1 MRLSDY
7 PVVFT
12 TDSNYFF
19 SCNAKTI
26 RIISVETGQVV
37 RILSASTE
45 EGGHADTVTC
55 VMLNPKNSLQ
65 LYSAS
70 LDGTIK
76 LWDFNDAILLKTF
89 EVGTPITHM
98 AMHEGA
104 PSDVYLVV
112 TKKSTKRF
120 HKKQMR
126 KSGGLVAKE
135 NSILV
140 RYSLKSSRKRIIR
153 LLSSRSCSGL
163 VISSDGEY
171 LVMTGRYKLHVI
183 HIAAGDGIEQGAVSE
198 NDESRF
204 RTYLTSNRIAALAFH
219 PTEGCIATGDERG
232 RITLW
237 YCFGKNVDRPVTTS
251 MHWHAHKVASLAFTS
266 DGNYLLSGGEESVLV
281 IWQVST
287 GHKQFLPRLG
297 SEIKHI
303 TISPDDALY
312 AMGHQDNSVNVIRAV
327 DLKIKNSIQGLKL
340 SHTDPINNPLLTGLV
355 VEPRNG
361 HVVLNGLPGTL
372 QFYDPIKDQH
382 IMELEVFPRNKVSR
396 TYEKEIVAPRVMHVA
411 FSNDK
416 SGRWMVTVDGRDDKT
431 TTPELYIKFW
441 EYDDDSHTYVLNTRV
456 DSPHKKEVT
465 SCIFNPRQGNQSP
478 MVVTTS
484 LDGTFKVWELTH
496 QGEARRGVE
505 AERAW
510 SCRSTGFYR
519 DMVPRAAGFASDGSL
534 LAVAYDQIITLWNP
548 YLNTLQGVLTQP
560 PENRP
565 IRHLTF
571 LKNSPFL
578 IAATSDHLYSWNLL
592 TCSVWWSYQL
602 KVDRLVASQTNSNF
616 MVTCSNRVQGAAP
629 QHRIMVFKPTDPK
642 PVRIDTVEKKPRAIT
657 FMPDATAAAKDI
669 VEPILIMNHGFA
681 FEILGGRS
689 VEELKA
695 EAEEAAEKARVA
707 ALAAETKKS
716 LMSDI
721 FGKTAA
727 MDAAAAA
734 QDKKEKKQQQ
744 DTVASR
750 GMVSKKNMVRNPLFD
765 APSHVMAPVSSLFEA
780 FMGQLL
786 TQGKAAKD
794 EAKARKKALKQQ
806 KLEEAQQQAGATG
819 NTADTAI
826 DIDMDDDAVE
836 IVGVKEGEDDAIPS
850 SLAKIFSA
858 RLSL

>member
-12 TDSNYFF
+12 SDSNYFF
-19 SCNAKTI
+19 SCDAKSI

-37 RILSASTE
+37 RILSTSPE
-45 EGGHADTVTC
+45 EGGHSSTVTC
-55 VMLNPKNSLQ
+55 VMLNPKNLLQ

-89 EVGTPITHM
+89 EIGTPITNM
-98 AMHEGA
+98 VMHESA
-104 PSDVYLVV
+104 PNDIYLVV

-120 HKKQMR
+120 HKKQYK

-140 RYSLKSSRKRIIR
+140 RYSIKPTRKRIIR
-153 LLSSRSCSGL
+153 LISSRSCSGL
-163 VISSDGEY
+163 SISSDGEY

-183 HIAAGDGIEQGAVSE
+183 HIAAGDGIEQGNVTE
-198 NDESRF
+198 HDESRF
-204 RTYLTSNRIAALAFH
+204 RTYLTPDRITALAFH

-251 MHWHAHKVASLAFTS
+251 MHWHAHKVADLAFTS
-266 DGNYLLSGGEESVLV
+266 DGTYLLSGGEESVLV
-281 IWQVST
+281 IWQLGT

-303 TISPDDALY
+303 TVSPDDAFY

-327 DLKIKNSIQGLKL
+327 DLKIKTAVQGLKF
-340 SHTDPINNPLLTGLV
+340 SHTDHLSNPLLTGLV
-355 VEPRNG
+355 IEPRNG

-396 TYEKEIVAPRVMHVA
+396 THDKEIVAPRVMHVA

-416 SGRWMVTVDGRDDKT
+416 TGRWMVTVDGRDDKE

-441 EYDDDSHTYVLNTRV
+441 EYDDDSNTYVLNTR
-456 DSPHKKEVT
+456 
-465 SCIFNPRQGNQSP
+465 GNQAP

-484 LDGTFKVWELTH
+484 LDGTFKVWELTQ

-519 DMVPRAAGFASDGSL
+519 DMLPRCAGFASDGSL
-534 LAVAYDQIITLWNP
+534 LAIAYGQIITLWNP

-560 PENRP
+560 PENRV
-565 IRHLTF
+565 IHHITF

-602 KVDRLVASQTNSNF
+602 KVDHLVASQTNSNF
-616 MVTCSNRVQGAAP
+616 MVTCTDRAQGAAP
-629 QHRIMVFKPTDPK
+629 QHRVLVFKPTDPK
-642 PVRIDTVEKKPRAIT
+642 PVRIEKTDKKVRAIT
-657 FMPDATAAAKDI
+657 FMPDASAAAKDT
-669 VEPILIMNHGFA
+669 VEPILIMNHGYA
-681 FEILGGRS
+681 FEVLGGRT

-695 EAEEAAEKARVA
+695 EVEEAAEKARAA
-707 ALAAETKKS
+707 ALEAESKKS

-721 FGKTAA
+721 FGKT
-727 MDAAAAA
+727 DAADAAKA
-734 QDKKEKKQQQ
+734 DKEKKDKKQQQ

-750 GMVSKKNMVRNPLFD
+750 GMVSKKQMVRNPLFD

-786 TQGKAAKD
+786 TQGKAAKE

-806 KLEEAQQQAGATG
+806 KQQQEEEAQTEGQSAE
-819 NTADTAI
+819 TAI
-826 DIDMDDDAVE
+826 DIDMDDDVE

-850 SLAKIFSA
+850 SLAKIFSS
-858 RLSL
+858 RLAL

>member
-1 MRLSDY
+1 
-7 PVVFT
+7 
-12 TDSNYFF
+12 
-19 SCNAKTI
+19 
-26 RIISVETGQVV
+26 
-37 RILSASTE
+37 
-45 EGGHADTVTC
+45 
-55 VMLNPKNSLQ
+55 
-65 LYSAS
+65 
-70 LDGTIK
+70 
-76 LWDFNDAILLKTF
+76 
-89 EVGTPITHM
+89 
-98 AMHEGA
+98 
-104 PSDVYLVV
+104 
-112 TKKSTKRF
+112 
-120 HKKQMR
+120 
-126 KSGGLVAKE
+126 
-135 NSILV
+135 
-140 RYSLKSSRKRIIR
+140 
-153 LLSSRSCSGL
+153 
-163 VISSDGEY
+163 
-171 LVMTGRYKLHVI
+171 
-183 HIAAGDGIEQGAVSE
+183 
-198 NDESRF
+198 
-204 RTYLTSNRIAALAFH
+204 
-219 PTEGCIATGDERG
+219 
-232 RITLW
+232 
-237 YCFGKNVDRPVTTS
+237 
-251 MHWHAHKVASLAFTS
+251 
-266 DGNYLLSGGEESVLV
+266 
-281 IWQVST
+281 
-287 GHKQFLPRLG
+287 
-297 SEIKHI
+297 
-303 TISPDDALY
+303 
-312 AMGHQDNSVNVIRAV
+312 
-327 DLKIKNSIQGLKL
+327 
-340 SHTDPINNPLLTGLV
+340 
-355 VEPRNG
+355 
-361 HVVLNGLPGTL
+361 
-372 QFYDPIKDQH
+372 
-382 IMELEVFPRNKVSR
+382 MELEVFPRNKVSR

-416 SGRWMVTVDGRDDKT
+416 AGRWMVTVDGRDDKT

-629 QHRIMVFKPTDPK
+629 QHRIMVFKPMDPK

-727 MDAAAAA
+727 VDAAAAA

-826 DIDMDDDAVE
+826 GKFPVHARFLFKCDLRLLGENVSNVLGLFFFNLLSIIDIDMDDDAVE